1 MKNKKVAL
9 VFAEVS
15 ILSRFNIYGFKL
27 SLAYWSGVVLA
38 GFFSCESPV
47 FAQAS
52 SPAIKSSRSQLDLE
66 IVMEGF
72 PREDSYNDQ
81 QLKFQAVCVEFAKH
95 FAGNKGLWGTG
106 PFNKVSCVSDEKTP
120 APRPRS
126 WRLLIT
132 GDDSQKKFEISF
144 IEPSGK
150 ISSESVFQMNTEV
163 SPIVLMSR
171 KKSAAII
178 AAYLS
183 MGMPFRSTINQ
194 KLVKPD
200 GILKLPG
207 LMIKELPAPEAP
219 LLVFS
224 LGRTKGLWQP
234 KILSV
239 MERNEDKPGVLEYK
253 ISVPDDG
260 ALIAK
265 KAKGQSGVFYLQQ
278 AENRDEDRKRLEIA
292 LTQDVGGFLRNLFGV
307 VRSAYVG
314 GRYGQPIGKS
324 TGVLAK
330 APLVGVFG
338 EFRGGL
344 LQGLK
349 FNYDLIPIQKYTAN
363 DVSQEFSWSRVQFG
377 YGFGRKFNGLLF
389 NWIDLTPKLGVTNLL
404 LKQDPND
411 GIGDPGFEFKLHR
424 APTFG
429 AEVGVEKRT
438 SYFLARMWTY
448 ASYSVGVIQLDKNY
462 KSTSVRV
469 GLDLYRDLFAL
480 SSIRVA
486 LLGFAAGD
494 ATSFGKAATAA
505 QLEENPDT
513 VTTVNYKSLF
523 AGAGLT
529 LTW

>member
-1 MKNKKVAL
+1 M
-9 VFAEVS
+9 S
-15 ILSRFNIYGFKL
+15 IYLRFNIDSFKR
-27 SLAYWSGVVLA
+27 SLAYSSRIFLV
-38 GFFSCESPV
+38 GFLLCESPV
-47 FAQAS
+47 FAQAAAPS
-52 SPAIKSSRSQLDLE
+52 NKSSRSQLDLE

-81 QLKFQAVCVEFAKH
+81 QLKFQTACTEFAKH

-106 PFNKVSCVSDEKTP
+106 PFNKVSCISDVKTP
-120 APRPRS
+120 APRARS

-144 IEPSGK
+144 VEPSGK
-150 ISSESVFQMNTEV
+150 MSSESVFQMKTEV

-178 AAYLS
+178 AAHLS
-183 MGMPFRSTINQ
+183 MGLPFRSTVNQ
-194 KLVKPD
+194 KLVKNESM
-200 GILKLPG
+200 LTLPG
-207 LMIKELPAPEAP
+207 LIMKELPAPESP
-219 LLVFS
+219 IQVFS
-224 LGRTKGLWQP
+224 LGRTKSIWQP
-234 KILSV
+234 KVLAV
-239 MERNEDKPGVLEYK
+239 GERNEDKPTVLDYK
-253 ISVPDDG
+253 ISVPDSD

-265 KAKGQSGVFYLQQ
+265 TSKGKSGVFYIQQ

-314 GRYGQPIGKS
+314 GRYGQPIGKA
-324 TGVLAK
+324 TGILAK
-330 APLVGVFG
+330 APLVGMFG

-349 FNYDLIPIQKYTAN
+349 FNYDLIPIQKYTT
-363 DVSQEFSWSRVQFG
+363 DEVSQEFSWSRIQFG

-389 NWIDLTPKLGVTNLL
+389 NWIDLTPKLGVTNLV

-411 GIGDPGFEFKLHR
+411 ALGDPGFEFKLHR

-438 SYFLARMWTY
+438 PYFLARMWTY
-448 ASYSVGVIQLDKNY
+448 ASYSLGVIQLDKNY

-480 SSIRVA
+480 GSIKVA

-494 ATSFGKAATAA
+494 STSFSKAATAS

-513 VTTVNYKSLF
+513 VTTVNFKSLF